1 MAVKSRWIMW
11 RLPFITIVLFLG
23 LVVLTSSQ
31 TKQTPDP
38 LSRVYATTPDKMFPL
53 LGRLVAERWKV
64 THSDKDLCLVS
75 FEVATT
81 LTSSG
86 FDVTATCEAA
96 ENETRV
102 RVKARQKGSL
112 SLKGKEQKF
121 AKTLLDEISKRVDKQ
136 K

>member
-1 MAVKSRWIMW
+1 
-11 RLPFITIVLFLG
+11 
-23 LVVLTSSQ
+23 
-31 TKQTPDP
+31 
-38 LSRVYATTPDKMFPL
+38 MFPR

-64 THSDKDLCLVS
+64 TYSDKELCLVS

-86 FDVTATCEAA
+86 FDVTATCEAD

-102 RVKARQKGSL
+102 RVKARQKGTL
-112 SLKGKEQKF
+112 SLKGKEQRF